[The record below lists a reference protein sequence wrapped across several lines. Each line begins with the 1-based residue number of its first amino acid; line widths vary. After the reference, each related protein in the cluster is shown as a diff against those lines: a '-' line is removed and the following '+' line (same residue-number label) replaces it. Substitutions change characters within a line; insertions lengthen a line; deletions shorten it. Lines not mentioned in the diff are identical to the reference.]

1 MFSTPAPPCLLQREQ
16 RSVPLPHLACY
27 TENSVQYPCAVPS
40 CLLYKEQCSVP
51 LCCPILLVTQRTVF
65 STSVAVPSCLLHR
78 EQCSVPLCC
87 PILPVT
93 QRTMLNCS
101 VPLWLSHLAF
111 YTEHCSAPSPLP
123 CLLQRYTFPVTQ
135 RRVCRTLPCYTPRND
150 TQNMKAKNTRT
161 KTDSEAGRQADK
173 QCNPLTKD
181 SQAGR

>member
-1 MFSTPAPPCLLQREQ
+1 MRNAITLPVLQRTMFSTPAPPCLLQREQ

-40 CLLYKEQCSVP
+40 CLLYK
-51 LCCPILLVTQRTVF
+51 
-65 STSVAVPSCLLHR
+65 